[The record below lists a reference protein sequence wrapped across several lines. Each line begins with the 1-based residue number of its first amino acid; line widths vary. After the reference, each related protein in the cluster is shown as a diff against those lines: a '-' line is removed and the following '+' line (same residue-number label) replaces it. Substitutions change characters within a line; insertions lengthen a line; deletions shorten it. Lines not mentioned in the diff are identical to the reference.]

1 MFAKH
6 SHEADGPE
14 GGEKFV
20 SDGKLDFVWIGLE
33 VLKLVNCGKSKPQF
47 HIHKGNTHT
56 NSTNK

>member
-6 SHEADGPE
+6 SHEAPDGPE

-33 VLKLVNCGKSKPQF
+33 VLKLVWTVASLNLSF

-56 NSTNK
+56 HK